1 MVRECLCPQTLKET
15 LKSEFQTVVPG
26 QNYYMHASAFSL
38 LRKEACCVNLPGLGQ
53 EREQRKKNVP
63 EFLQI
68 MPCVHFR
75 PYWFSYLFFCVTIIN
90 LFHEYTYM
98 LNPMCPPSKVPNRRV
113 VLRLSTQASTCN
125 AEKSMIPNR
134 ISRKKLYLST
144 SS

>member
-1 MVRECLCPQTLKET
+1 MSPDSERNLEIWISDSLPWTELLHACFCIFTAKERSMLCEPSWARAREGTK
-15 LKSEFQTVVPG
+15 
-26 QNYYMHASAFSL
+26 
-38 LRKEACCVNLPGLGQ
+38 
-53 EREQRKKNVP
+53 KKNVP

-68 MPCVHFR
+68 MPCVHFP

-90 LFHEYTYM
+90 LFHEYTCM
-98 LNPMCPPSKVPNRRV
+98 LNPMCPPNKVPNRRM

-125 AEKSMIPNR
+125 AEKSTMPNR